1 LLTEAPDRDIISR
14 QRFNLDYLTQMTL
27 DTIDYKLLDLLQ
39 HNARATQLEMAAAV
53 GLSQPAVA
61 ERMRKLEQE
70 SIITGYTAR
79 VDGRKLGKDI
89 IAFIGVRIE
98 HPKYNEG
105 FARRILALPDVLECH
120 RITGPDSYLLKVVT
134 EDTHSL
140 DRLISDLLRH
150 IPGVTRTLTTV
161 VTSSIKEG
169 SHITPASLEPFAA
182 QRRKG
187 AARRKRS

>member
-1 LLTEAPDRDIISR
+1 
-14 QRFNLDYLTQMTL
+14 MTL
-27 DTIDYKLLDLLQ
+27 DPIDYKLIDLLQ
-39 HNARATQLEMAAAV
+39 KQARMTQLEMAAAV

-70 SIITGYTAR
+70 GIITGYSAR

-89 IAFIGVRIE
+89 TAFIGVRIE
-98 HPKYNEG
+98 HPKYNVDFG
-105 FARRILALPDVLECH
+105 KKILSVPDVLECH

-134 EDTHSL
+134 EDTQSL
-140 DRLISDLLRH
+140 DTLISDLLRH

-169 SHITPASLEPFAA
+169 SHITPAQTISVTA
-182 QRRKG
+182 QRRGTAK
-187 AARRKRS
+187 RKRR

>member
-14 QRFNLDYLTQMTL
+14 QQFNLDYLTQMTL

-169 SHITPASLEPFAA
+169 SHITPASPEPFAA

>member
-1 LLTEAPDRDIISR
+1 MTS
-14 QRFNLDYLTQMTL
+14 LDP
-27 DTIDYKLLDLLQ
+27 IDYKLIDLLQ
-39 HNARATQLEMAAAV
+39 QDARMTQLEMASAV

-70 SIITGYTAR
+70 GVITGYSAR
-79 VDGRKLGKDI
+79 VDGKKLGKDI

-98 HPKYNEG
+98 HPRFNEG
-105 FARRILALPDVLECH
+105 FGKKILSVPDVLECH

-134 EDTHSL
+134 EDTQSL

-169 SHITPASLEPFAA
+169 SHITPSETIPAITTHKQKAA
-182 QRRKG
+182 NRKQ
-187 AARRKRS
+187 KKSKSKMN

>member
-1 LLTEAPDRDIISR
+1 
-14 QRFNLDYLTQMTL
+14 MTL
-27 DTIDYKLLDLLQ
+27 DTIDYKLIDLLQ
-39 HNARATQLEMAAAV
+39 QNARMTQLEMAAAV

-70 SIITGYTAR
+70 GILIGYSAR

-89 IAFIGVRIE
+89 TAFIGVRIE
-98 HPKYNEG
+98 HPRYNAG
-105 FARRILALPDVLECH
+105 FGKKVLSIPDVLECH

-134 EDTHSL
+134 EDTQSL
-140 DRLISDLLRH
+140 DSLISDLLRH

-169 SHITPASLEPFAA
+169 SHITPADAPPGSTRQRPNAA
-182 QRRKG
+182 GRKQ
-187 AARRKRS
+187 KKPDNNK

>member
-1 LLTEAPDRDIISR
+1 LDNII
-14 QRFNLDYLTQMTL
+14 NMTL
-27 DTIDYKLLDLLQ
+27 DPIDYKLLDLLQ
-39 HNARATQLEMAAAV
+39 QNARVTQLELAAAV

-70 SIITGYTAR
+70 GIITGYSAR

-89 IAFIGVRIE
+89 TAFIGVRIE
-98 HPKYNEG
+98 HPKYNPG
-105 FARRILALPDVLECH
+105 FGKKVLEIPDVLECH

-134 EDTHSL
+134 EDTQSL
-140 DRLISDLLRH
+140 DALISDLLRH

-169 SHITPASLEPFAA
+169 SHITPSAA
-182 QRRKG
+182 ADIPAQQRRN
-187 AARRKRS
+187 AASRKRNDLNSPVKKRR

>member
-1 LLTEAPDRDIISR
+1 MA
-14 QRFNLDYLTQMTL
+14 LDP
-27 DTIDYKLLDLLQ
+27 IDYKLLDLLQ
-39 HNARATQLEMAAAV
+39 QDGRMTQLDMAAEV

-70 SIITGYTAR
+70 GFILGYAAR
-79 VDGRKLGKDI
+79 VDGKKLGKDI
-89 IAFIGVRIE
+89 TAFIGVRIE
-98 HPKYNEG
+98 HPKYNAG
-105 FARRILALPDVLECH
+105 FGNKILEIPDVLECH

-134 EDTHSL
+134 EDTESL

-169 SHITPASLEPFAA
+169 SHVTPTAVFDPP
-182 QRRKG
+182 
-187 AARRKRS
+187 ARRKKPANRKRKQIVPPKTEE

>member
-1 LLTEAPDRDIISR
+1 
-14 QRFNLDYLTQMTL
+14 MTL
-27 DTIDYKLLDLLQ
+27 DAIDYKLLDLLQ
-39 HNARATQLEMAAAV
+39 QNARMTQLEMAAAV

-70 SIITGYTAR
+70 GIITGYSAR

-89 IAFIGVRIE
+89 TAFIGVRIE
-98 HPKYNEG
+98 HPKYNAG
-105 FARRILALPDVLECH
+105 FGKRVLAIPDVLECH

-134 EDTHSL
+134 EDTQSL
-140 DRLISDLLRH
+140 DCLISDLLRH

-169 SHITPASLEPFAA
+169 SHITPAAA
-182 QRRKG
+182 HIPTLPRQSAANRKQ
-187 AARRKRS
+187 K

>member
-1 LLTEAPDRDIISR
+1 MIA
-14 QRFNLDYLTQMTL
+14 LDS
-27 DTIDYKLLDLLQ
+27 IDYKLLDLLQ
-39 HNARATQLEMAAAV
+39 QNARMTQLEMAAAV

-70 SIITGYTAR
+70 GIITGYAAR

-89 IAFIGVRIE
+89 TAFIGVRIE
-98 HPKYNEG
+98 HPKYNASFG
-105 FARRILALPDVLECH
+105 KRILELPDVLECH
-120 RITGPDSYLLKVVT
+120 RITGPDSYLLKVIT
-134 EDTHSL
+134 EDTQSL

-169 SHITPASLEPFAA
+169 SHVTPAAA
-182 QRRKG
+182 EQDARKPRRISRANRQRNK
-187 AARRKRS
+187 KPRS

>member
-1 LLTEAPDRDIISR
+1 MD
-14 QRFNLDYLTQMTL
+14 LDP
-27 DTIDYKLLDLLQ
+27 IDYKLLDLLQ
-39 HNARATQLEMAAAV
+39 HNARMTQLDMGIAV
-53 GLSQPAVA
+53 GLSQPAIA

-70 SIITGYTAR
+70 GIITGYAAR

-89 IAFIGVRIE
+89 TAFIGVRIE
-98 HPKYNEG
+98 HPKYNSEFG
-105 FARRILALPDVLECH
+105 KKILAVPDVLECH

-134 EDTHSL
+134 EDTQSL

-169 SHITPASLEPFAA
+169 SHITPAAA
-182 QRRKG
+182 MGVPTQRRRREP
-187 AARRKRS
+187 ARKRK

>member
-1 LLTEAPDRDIISR
+1 
-14 QRFNLDYLTQMTL
+14 MTL
-27 DTIDYKLLDLLQ
+27 DTIDHKLLDLLQ
-39 HNARATQLEMAAAV
+39 QNARVTQLEMAAAV

-70 SIITGYTAR
+70 GVITGYSAR

-89 IAFIGVRIE
+89 TAFIGVRIE
-98 HPKYNEG
+98 HPKYNSG
-105 FARRILALPDVLECH
+105 FGKRVQAIPDVLECH

-134 EDTHSL
+134 EDTQSL
-140 DRLISDLLRH
+140 DTLISDLLRH

-169 SHITPASLEPFAA
+169 SHITAAAANIPA
-182 QRRKG
+182 QRRRN
-187 AARRKRS
+187 AANQKPK

>member
-1 LLTEAPDRDIISR
+1 
-14 QRFNLDYLTQMTL
+14 MTL

-39 HNARATQLEMAAAV
+39 HNARATQLEMAAVV

-169 SHITPASLEPFAA
+169 SHITPASPQPFAA

>member
-1 LLTEAPDRDIISR
+1 MS
-14 QRFNLDYLTQMTL
+14 LDP
-27 DTIDYKLLDLLQ
+27 IDYKLLDLLQ
-39 HNARATQLEMAAAV
+39 RDGRMTQLEMAAEV

-70 SIITGYTAR
+70 GFILGYVAR
-79 VDGRKLGKDI
+79 VDGKKLGKDI
-89 IAFIGVRIE
+89 TAFIGVRIE
-98 HPKYNEG
+98 HPKYNAG
-105 FARRILALPDVLECH
+105 FGKKILEVPDVLECH

-134 EDTHSL
+134 EDTESL

-169 SHITPASLEPFAA
+169 SHIKPAAIFDPP
-182 QRRKG
+182 
-187 AARRKRS
+187 ARRKRPANRKPKQIVPPKTEE

>member
-1 LLTEAPDRDIISR
+1 
-14 QRFNLDYLTQMTL
+14 MTF
-27 DTIDYKLLDLLQ
+27 DPIDYKLIDLLQ
-39 HNARATQLEMAAAV
+39 KDARMTQLEMAAAV

-70 SIITGYTAR
+70 KVITGYSAR
-79 VDGRKLGKDI
+79 VDGKKLGKDI

-98 HPKYNEG
+98 HPRYNEG
-105 FARRILALPDVLECH
+105 FGKKILSIPDVLECH

-134 EDTHSL
+134 EDTQSL
-140 DRLISDLLRH
+140 DKLISDLLRH

-169 SHITPASLEPFAA
+169 SHITPSAAFAMTTHSKNTPF
-182 QRRKG
+182 RKQ
-187 AARRKRS
+187 KKSKSPKMD

>member
-1 LLTEAPDRDIISR
+1 
-14 QRFNLDYLTQMTL
+14 MTL

-39 HNARATQLEMAAAV
+39 RNARTTQLEMAAAV

-70 SIITGYTAR
+70 GLITGYSAR

-89 IAFIGVRIE
+89 TAFVGVRIE
-98 HPKYNEG
+98 HPKHNAR
-105 FARRILALPDVLECH
+105 FAKEILALPDVLECH

-134 EDTHSL
+134 EDTQSL

-169 SHITPASLEPFAA
+169 SHITPAAVEQKPK
-182 QRRKG
+182 QRSRT
-187 AARRKRS
+187 AARRKRR

>member
-1 LLTEAPDRDIISR
+1 
-14 QRFNLDYLTQMTL
+14 MTL

-39 HNARATQLEMAAAV
+39 RNARITQLEMAAAV

-70 SIITGYTAR
+70 RLITGYTAR

-89 IAFIGVRIE
+89 TAFIGVRIE
-98 HPKYNEG
+98 HPKYNG
-105 FARRILALPDVLECH
+105 RFAKEILALPDVLECH

-134 EDTHSL
+134 EDTQSL

-169 SHITPASLEPFAA
+169 SHITPAAPQEAPKQRLRNFAS
-182 QRRKG
+182 
-187 AARRKRS
+187 RKRK